1 MALVIDIAD
10 AVVAELNGEDA
21 DFSQAFEAQ
30 RRVRP
35 SFELTDLAELRVTV
49 VPKGFEASIASRSLS
64 QYDVQVDIGI
74 QKKFFAKTA
83 GGDEDTEVPVMCGLV
98 EEIADFLKGKRLEG
112 TGCSA
117 AWLGP
122 AVNEPIYSTEHLA
135 EKRLFTSVLTLTYR
149 VMK

>member
-10 AVVAELNGEDA
+10 AVVAVLNGDGA
-21 DFSQAFEAQ
+21 DFSQAFEAE

-35 SFELTDLAELRVTV
+35 SFELADLADLRVTV

-74 QKKFFAKTA
+74 QKKLAA
-83 GGDEDTEVPVMCGLV
+83 GADEDTEVPVMCGLV
-98 EEIADFLKGKRLEG
+98 EEVADFLKGKRLEG
-112 TGCSA
+112 TGWSA
-117 AWLGP
+117 SWVRP
-122 AVNEPIYSTEHLA
+122 AVNEPVYSTEHLA
-135 EKRLFTSVLTLTYR
+135 EKRVFTSVLTLTYR